1 MHSFPARINTLQL
14 MNTSCATYCSEN
26 LQAEKRCIS
35 TYPPLT
41 VVHRVHSHLLKDNVG
56 AKAQENPNEEE
67 KPISSE
73 GFHSACSD
81 TPGLSLPFYA
91 GFCRFAALPFAGL
104 NPARGQTANGVKLI
118 FPWEKV

>member
-1 MHSFPARINTLQL
+1 MHSFPTRINTLQL

-26 LQAEKRCIS
+26 LQAEKRRIL

-56 AKAQENPNEEE
+56 AKAQENPNKEE

-73 GFHSACSD
+73 GFHSTCWD
-81 TPGLSLPFYA
+81 TPAFL
-91 GFCRFAALPFAGL
+91 CRFTPGFAGL
-104 NPARGQTANGVKLI
+104 QRCPSPGWTQPEAKQQTESN
-118 FPWEKV
+118 